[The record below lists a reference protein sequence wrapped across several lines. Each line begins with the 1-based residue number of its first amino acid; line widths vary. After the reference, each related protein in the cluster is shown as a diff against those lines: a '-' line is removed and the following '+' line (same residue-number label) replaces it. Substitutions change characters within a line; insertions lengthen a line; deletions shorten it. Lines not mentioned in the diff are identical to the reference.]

1 LDRSDW
7 QLRKQEAQS
16 SKGMVV
22 AKQPDA
28 AEAGRAVLDRGGN
41 AVDAAVATAFALGVV
56 EPMMSGIG
64 GGGYLIRH
72 DAKTSKTQVI
82 NFTMIASEAAHEKMF
97 ELDETGGVT
106 PGLFNWPKVKDD
118 ANIHGAKSVAV
129 PGVVAGLGLALE
141 KFGSGN
147 ITWAEALKPAT
158 KLADD
163 GFCLNW
169 HDVLHFVDDW
179 DLLRRYPETAAVFLP
194 NGRPP
199 LTATS
204 GHAAE
209 ILKQPAL
216 AKTLDTLAKE
226 GPEAFYKGSIASNLA
241 EYVTAHGGA
250 LTENDFSN
258 YRPVIEKPL
267 VVPYEDCVVYTPGGP
282 SGGTSLAMSLNILR
296 EIGGTSGDLSDA
308 ETWHKRIEP
317 VRLSFADRLVYLA
330 DPAFADVPYE
340 RLLSNTYAAER
351 ASLVGAN
358 ALPYPAPA
366 GNPNLAPV
374 AQGPRS
380 AESTT
385 HLVVIDREHNLVAV
399 TQTLLSL
406 FGSGVLEP
414 KTGVLLN
421 NGMMWFDPEPK
432 KANSV
437 AARKRP
443 LCNMTPIV
451 ATSCGRPFLAL
462 GASGGRR
469 IQSAV
474 YQVFLN
480 IVEGRA
486 AGPQAAMDM
495 PRFDCSMPDKTLIE
509 ARVGENVL
517 RNLVARGHKLEQTV
531 ESVVLRNYASP
542 VGALVTE
549 DGIIRGGSER
559 WHGGIALGL

>member
-1 LDRSDW
+1 LGRSDW
-7 QLRKQEAQS
+7 QLVKQEAQS

-28 AEAGRAVLDRGGN
+28 AEMGRTVLGEGGN

-64 GGGYLIRH
+64 GGGYLLYHHAESGRTH
-72 DAKTSKTQVI
+72 VV
-82 NFTMIASEAAHEKMF
+82 NFSMIASEAAHEKMY
-97 ELDETGGVT
+97 ELDEAGGVA
-106 PGLFNWPKVKDD
+106 PGLFSWPKVKDD

-141 KFGSGN
+141 KFGSGS
-147 ITWAEALKPAT
+147 ITWAEALKPAV
-158 KLADD
+158 KLAGE
-163 GFCLNW
+163 GFHLDWQNM
-169 HDVLHFVDDW
+169 LYFVEEW
-179 DLLRRYPETAAVFLP
+179 DLLRRYRETAALFLP

-199 LTATS
+199 MTATS

-209 ILKQPAL
+209 IFKQPAL
-216 AKTLDTLAKE
+216 ARTLDTLATK
-226 GPEAFYKGSIASNLA
+226 GPKAFYEGEIARNLA
-241 EYVTAHGGA
+241 ENVTAHGGA
-250 LTENDFSN
+250 LTENDLAD
-258 YRPVIEKPL
+258 YKPVVEEPL
-267 VVPYEDCVVYTPGGP
+267 VVPYDDCVVYAPGGP

-296 EIGGTSGDLSDA
+296 EMGGSSGDLSDP
-308 ETWHKRIEP
+308 EVWHKRIEA

-330 DPAFADVPYE
+330 DPAFADVPYD
-340 RLLSNTYAAER
+340 RLLSNAYAAER
-351 ASLVGAN
+351 ASLVGHD

-366 GNPNLAPV
+366 GEPNLAPI

-380 AESTT
+380 EESTT
-385 HLVVIDREHNLVAV
+385 HLVVIDRALNLVAI

-406 FGSGVLEP
+406 FGSGLVEP
-414 KTGVLLN
+414 KTGILLN

-443 LCNMTPIV
+443 LCNMSPVV
-451 ATSCGRPFLAL
+451 ATCCGRPFLAL

-480 IVEGRA
+480 IVEGKVWS
-486 AGPQAAMDM
+486 PQAAMDM

-509 ARVGENVL
+509 TRVGENVL
-517 RNLVARGHKLEQTV
+517 KNLVARGHKLEETV

-549 DGIIRGGSER
+549 EGVIKGGSER